1 MALRNTDRAAFALLA
16 WLGAAPLAG
25 QAPAPQQLTFAAAV
39 QRAAGAAPVVALAGL
54 RTDEASARVRQAK
67 SALLPSFDASA
78 FWLNRS
84 FNSHSIGISFPG
96 FPTLIGPFNN
106 YDARLHGSL
115 TLFSAATFKRVGA
128 ARAQLTSAEADAAVA
143 AEGSAQAAALAYLR
157 AARAAAVVT
166 ARRADS
172 VLAAELL
179 TLALAQKA
187 AGVSSAIDV
196 TRARTQVVT
205 SENALLVAVN
215 QVQRARIDLA
225 RVLGIDPATP
235 LELADTLRADLAA
248 TDVPVE
254 HDGAVAR
261 ALQGRPELQAEAA
274 RGNAARQA
282 RAAISAER
290 LPRLDVGGDYGVNG
304 LTAPKA
310 IGTTDLQVQVSVP
323 LFDGFRREGRIAE
336 QSAVA
341 EEAAVREHDLRQ
353 QVAADVQSALLD
365 LNTAQAQEAIAAERL
380 QLAQDELTQARQR
393 FAAGVTGNIEVID
406 AQSSLLR
413 ARDGDIDARFAAATA
428 RVALARA
435 VGSARTLH

>member
-1 MALRNTDRAAFALLA
+1 MALRDTKRAAFGLVALLA
-16 WLGAAPLAG
+16 AAPLAG
-25 QAPAPQQLTFAAAV
+25 QAPASAKLTFAAAV
-39 QRAAGAAPVVALAGL
+39 QRAAGSAPVVELAGL
-54 RTDEASARVRQAK
+54 RSDEASARVRQAK
-67 SALLPSFDASA
+67 SALLPSLDASA

-106 YDARLHGSL
+106 YDARLRGSL

-143 AEGSAQAAALAYLR
+143 AEGSAQAAAVAYLR
-157 AARAAAVVT
+157 AARAAAVVN

-172 VLAAELL
+172 ALAAELL
-179 TLALAQKA
+179 GLALAQKA

-196 TRARTQVVT
+196 TRARTELVT

-215 QVQRARIDLA
+215 QVARARIDLA
-225 RVLGIDPATP
+225 RALGFDPAAP

-248 TDVPVE
+248 TDVPVDR
-254 HDGAVAR
+254 DGAVTR
-261 ALQGRPELQAEAA
+261 ALQARPDLQAEVAL
-274 RGNAARQA
+274 GNAARQA
-282 RAAISAER
+282 RSAISAER

-310 IGTTDLQVQVSVP
+310 IGTTDLQLQVSVP

-341 EEAAVREHDLRQ
+341 EAATVRERDLRQ
-353 QVAADVQSALLD
+353 QVAGDVQSALLD
-365 LNTAQAQEAIAAERL
+365 LNTAQAQQAIAAERL

-393 FAAGVTGNIEVID
+393 FAAGVAGNIEVID
-406 AQSSLLR
+406 AQASLLR

-435 VGSARTLH
+435 VGAARTLH

>member
-1 MALRNTDRAAFALLA
+1 VALLA
-16 WLGAAPLAG
+16 AAPLAG
-25 QAPAPQQLTFAAAV
+25 QAPASAKLTFAAAV
-39 QRAAGAAPVVALAGL
+39 QRAAGSAPVVELAGL
-54 RTDEASARVRQAK
+54 RSDEASARVRQAK
-67 SALLPSFDASA
+67 SALLPSLDASA

-106 YDARLHGSL
+106 YDARLRGSL

-143 AEGSAQAAALAYLR
+143 AEGSAQAAAVAYLR
-157 AARAAAVVT
+157 AARAAAVVN

-172 VLAAELL
+172 ALAAELL
-179 TLALAQKA
+179 GLALAQKA

-196 TRARTQVVT
+196 TRARTELVT

-215 QVQRARIDLA
+215 QVARARIDLA
-225 RVLGIDPATP
+225 RALGFDPAAP

-248 TDVPVE
+248 TDVPVDR
-254 HDGAVAR
+254 DGAVTR
-261 ALQGRPELQAEAA
+261 ALQARPDLQAEVAL
-274 RGNAARQA
+274 GNAARQA
-282 RAAISAER
+282 RSAISAER

-310 IGTTDLQVQVSVP
+310 IGTTDLQLQVSVP

-341 EEAAVREHDLRQ
+341 EAATVRERDLRQ
-353 QVAADVQSALLD
+353 QVAGDVQSALLD
-365 LNTAQAQEAIAAERL
+365 LNTAQAQQAIAAERL

-393 FAAGVTGNIEVID
+393 FAAGVAGNIEVID
-406 AQSSLLR
+406 AQASLLR

-435 VGSARTLH
+435 VGAARTLH

>member
-1 MALRNTDRAAFALLA
+1 MALRDTKRAVFGLVALLA
-16 WLGAAPLAG
+16 AAPLAG
-25 QAPAPQQLTFAAAV
+25 QAPASAKLTFAAAV
-39 QRAAGAAPVVALAGL
+39 QRAAGSAPVVELAGL
-54 RTDEASARVRQAK
+54 RSDEASARVRQAK
-67 SALLPSFDASA
+67 SALLPSLDASA

-106 YDARLHGSL
+106 YDARLRGSL

-143 AEGSAQAAALAYLR
+143 AEGSAQAAAVAYLR
-157 AARAAAVVT
+157 AARAAAVVN

-172 VLAAELL
+172 ALAAELL
-179 TLALAQKA
+179 GLALAQKA

-196 TRARTQVVT
+196 TRARTQLVT

-215 QVQRARIDLA
+215 QVARARIDLA
-225 RVLGIDPATP
+225 RALGFDPAAP

-248 TDVPVE
+248 TDVPVDR
-254 HDGAVAR
+254 DGAVTR
-261 ALQGRPELQAEAA
+261 ALQARPDLQAEVA

-282 RAAISAER
+282 RSAISAER

-310 IGTTDLQVQVSVP
+310 IGTTDLQLQVSVP

-341 EEAAVREHDLRQ
+341 EAATVRERDLRQ
-353 QVAADVQSALLD
+353 QVAGDVQSALLD
-365 LNTAQAQEAIAAERL
+365 LNTAQAQQAIAAERL

-393 FAAGVTGNIEVID
+393 FAAGVAGNIEVID
-406 AQSSLLR
+406 AQASLLR

-435 VGSARTLH
+435 VGAARTLH

>member
-1 MALRNTDRAAFALLA
+1 MAFRNTDQAAFALLA
-16 WLGAAPLAG
+16 LLAAAPLAG
-25 QAPAPQQLTFAAAV
+25 QAPAPQRLTFAAAV
-39 QRAAGAAPVVALAGL
+39 QRAAGTAPVVALAGL
-54 RTDEASARVRQAK
+54 RSDEASARVRQAK

-106 YDARLHGSL
+106 YDARLHGSF

-143 AEGSAQAAALAYLR
+143 AEGSAQAAAFAYLR

-215 QVQRARIDLA
+215 QVERARIDLA

-304 LTAPKA
+304 LTMPKA
-310 IGTTDLQVQVSVP
+310 IGTTDLQVQVSLP

>member
-1 MALRNTDRAAFALLA
+1 M
-16 WLGAAPLAG
+16 
-25 QAPAPQQLTFAAAV
+25 
-39 QRAAGAAPVVALAGL
+39 
-54 RTDEASARVRQAK
+54 
-67 SALLPSFDASA
+67 
-78 FWLNRS
+78 
-84 FNSHSIGISFPG
+84 I
-96 FPTLIGPFNN
+96 
-106 YDARLHGSL
+106 
-115 TLFSAATFKRVGA
+115 
-128 ARAQLTSAEADAAVA
+128 
-143 AEGSAQAAALAYLR
+143 
-157 AARAAAVVT
+157 

-172 VLAAELL
+172 TLATELL

-205 SENALLVAVN
+205 SKNALLVAVN
-215 QVQRARIDLA
+215 QVERARIDLA
-225 RVLGIDPATP
+225 RALGIDPATP

-282 RAAISAER
+282 RAAIAAER

-310 IGTTDLQVQVSVP
+310 IGTTDVQLQVSVP

-341 EEAAVREHDLRQ
+341 EAAAVREHDLRL

-413 ARDGDIDARFAAATA
+413 ARDGDIDARFAAAAA

>member
-1 MALRNTDRAAFALLA
+1 MALRNSSRAAAAFLALLA
-16 WLGAAPLAG
+16 VAPLAG
-25 QAPAPQQLTFAAAV
+25 QARAPEPLTFAAAV
-39 QRAAGAAPVVALAGL
+39 QRAAGTAPLVALAGL
-54 RTDEASARVRQAK
+54 RTDEASARVRQAR
-67 SALLPSFDASA
+67 SALLPSLDASA

-106 YDARLHGSL
+106 YDARLHGGL

-128 ARAQLTSAEADAAVA
+128 ARAQLTSAQADAAVA
-143 AEGSAQAAALAYLR
+143 AEGSAQAAAVAYLR
-157 AARAAAVVT
+157 AARAAAVVA

-172 VLAAELL
+172 TVAAELL
-179 TLALAQKA
+179 ALALAQKA

-196 TRARTQVVT
+196 TRARTQLVT

-215 QVQRARIDLA
+215 QAERGRIDLA
-225 RVLGIDPATP
+225 RALGLDPTAP
-235 LELADTLRADLAA
+235 LVLADTLRADLA
-248 TDVPVE
+248 TSDVPVDR
-254 HDGAVAR
+254 DGAVAR
-261 ALQGRPELQAEAA
+261 ALAGRPDLQAEAA

-341 EEAAVREHDLRQ
+341 EEAAVRERDLRQ
-353 QVAADVQSALLD
+353 QVAADVQGALLD
-365 LNTAQAQEAIAAERL
+365 LNTAQAQQAIAAERL

-393 FAAGVTGNIEVID
+393 FAAGVAGNIEVID
-406 AQSSLLR
+406 AESSLLR
-413 ARDGDIDARFAAATA
+413 ARDGDIDARFAAAAA

-435 VGSARTLH
+435 VGAARTLH

>member
-1 MALRNTDRAAFALLA
+1 MASPRADLVALLA
-16 WLGAAPLAG
+16 LLAVVPLAG
-25 QAPAPQQLTFAAAV
+25 QAPAPVRLTFAAAV
-39 QRAAGAAPVVALAGL
+39 QRAAGTAPAVELAGL
-54 RTDEASARVRQAK
+54 RTDEATARVRQAR

-96 FPTLIGPFNN
+96 FPTRIGPFNN

-143 AEGSAQAAALAYLR
+143 AEGSAQAAAVAYLR

-205 SENALLVAVN
+205 AENDLPVAVN
-215 QVQRARIDLA
+215 QVARARIDLA

-254 HDGAVAR
+254 RDGAVAR
-261 ALQGRPELQAEAA
+261 ALE
-274 RGNAARQA
+274 
-282 RAAISAER
+282 
-290 LPRLDVGGDYGVNG
+290 
-304 LTAPKA
+304 
-310 IGTTDLQVQVSVP
+310 
-323 LFDGFRREGRIAE
+323 
-336 QSAVA
+336 
-341 EEAAVREHDLRQ
+341 
-353 QVAADVQSALLD
+353 
-365 LNTAQAQEAIAAERL
+365 
-380 QLAQDELTQARQR
+380 
-393 FAAGVTGNIEVID
+393 
-406 AQSSLLR
+406 
-413 ARDGDIDARFAAATA
+413 
-428 RVALARA
+428 
-435 VGSARTLH
+435 